1 MANQRAAEIVVEFGP
16 FDQEVTSRGQVRR
29 AQELMMNHIR
39 KLTP

>member
-1 MANQRAAEIVVEFGP
+1 MTNQRAAEIVVEFGP
-16 FDQEVTSRGQVRR
+16 FADEVTARGQVRK